1 MLTYGTDRS
10 SLPKPLPSRLK
21 ARVRVGLALLVGGL
35 ICLPTPCTGKG
46 DAPKSPANSKTP
58 AGSAAVPGFRVPL
71 PEISINRI
79 LGSEPRKKK
88 GSPKKPESQPTSDEK
103 PTLIEPD
110 AETAHHP
117 PPRKEPGVRRLPF
130 EPLPVKPLH
139 RPGTREGAKEKV
151 PEEGST
157 RAVIGVPS
165 APEHPLEARPPRK
178 ALLKSKAVPKIP
190 ELLTA
195 ELAKEKLVPLHTE
208 PEALQEVPTSDWIP
222 IQPRQGM
229 AVIPAAEPKPTPE
242 QMPEPPP
249 AAEPEPQAG
258 APPESTAPPE
268 LKPKTQPA
276 PTEEPKP
283 ESAAP
288 PAVEP
293 PAQEPRPQPEIPTQQ
308 EFDTVPGPTPDALQ
322 PPDEPRHPS
331 EETATVEELP
341 EPAVVEKPVVSPLS
355 DDLLENREVRD
366 YVQATMPILEELSL
380 LMTRVPTL
388 SVEDFD
394 PSDPNAPVVPSD
406 IAVKMDSMKRQ
417 LQILDSKT
425 FAIIPPQDF
434 TQFHAMIRESITESY
449 RACEAI
455 VNFFNERNQE
465 DLKRVREHLGKA
477 RSLIRKTMKRSG

>member
-1 MLTYGTDRS
+1 
-10 SLPKPLPSRLK
+10 
-21 ARVRVGLALLVGGL
+21 VGVALLVGGL
-35 ICLPTPCTGKG
+35 ICLATPCTGQG
-46 DAPKSPANSKTP
+46 DAPKPTAKSKAPAST
-58 AGSAAVPGFRVPL
+58 AAVPAFRVPL
-71 PEISINRI
+71 PEVSIDRI
-79 LGSEPRKKK
+79 LGSERRKKQV
-88 GSPKKPESQPTSDEK
+88 PLEKPEPQPTSDKK
-103 PTLIEPD
+103 PTIIEPD
-110 AETAHHP
+110 AEPVEHP
-117 PPRKEPGVRRLPF
+117 SPRKEPGVRRLPF
-130 EPLPVKPLH
+130 EPLPIKPLH
-139 RPGTREGAKEKV
+139 RPAPREGAKEEV
-151 PEEGST
+151 PDEGST

-178 ALLKSKAVPKIP
+178 ALLKSKAVAKIP
-190 ELLTA
+190 QLLTA
-195 ELAKEKLVPLHTE
+195 EHAKERIVPLQTE

-222 IQPRQGM
+222 IQPRQGTDVSPE
-229 AVIPAAEPKPTPE
+229 ASPKPTPE
-242 QMPEPPP
+242 QMPEPTP
-249 AAEPEPQAG
+249 AKEAEP
-258 APPESTAPPE
+258 
-268 LKPKTQPA
+268 QP
-276 PTEEPKP
+276 
-283 ESAAP
+283 AAP

-293 PAQEPRPQPEIPTQQ
+293 PSQEPRPQPEIPTQQ
-308 EFDTVPGPTPDALQ
+308 EFDTVPGSTPDALQ
-322 PPDEPRHPS
+322 PPGEPGQPPEES
-331 EETATVEELP
+331 ETVEELP

-355 DDLLENREVRD
+355 DDLLQNREVRD

-434 TQFHAMIRESITESY
+434 TQFHSMIRESITESY